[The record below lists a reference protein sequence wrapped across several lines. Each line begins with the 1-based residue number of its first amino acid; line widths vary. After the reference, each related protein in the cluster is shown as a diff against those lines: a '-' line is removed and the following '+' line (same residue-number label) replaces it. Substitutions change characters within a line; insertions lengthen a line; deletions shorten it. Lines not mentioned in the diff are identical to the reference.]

1 MTDTTAKN
9 PEPIP
14 IVAGLSKLQIR
25 VLLTLADGKTY
36 CANHLNNI
44 HKCNSQS
51 VIRYLRDAG
60 YSILD
65 RWCKTSRGQRPIKYY
80 YLNRAHPLKDTIDK

>member
-14 IVAGLSKLQIR
+14 IVAGLSPLQIR
-25 VLLTLADGKTY
+25 VLLTLADGKKY

-65 RWCKTSRGQRPIKYY
+65 IKFKTQRGQRPIKYY
-80 YLNRAHPLKDTIDK
+80 YLNRAHPLKEPTTK